1 MTSPSIFPTVSV
13 NPIVTNSVEPTQP
26 LIKPIPTQSVAA
38 VAKPTQS
45 VAAPTKPTP
54 PSNAT
59 MPTNPTQ
66 PSAIPTNNT
75 IFPDIIPCS
84 SIQFYDW
91 GDSIGC
97 LQHSLSCRLQ
107 GTLRYDS
114 ADSVNQIESG
124 LLWKLNSRRLG
135 SQIHVYPVQYHIC
148 PYSTATVWEYYC
160 DCCPP

>member
-1 MTSPSIFPTVSV
+1 MAAVAK
-13 NPIVTNSVEPTQP
+13 PTQFVEAVA
-26 LIKPIPTQSVAA
+26 KPTQSVEA
-38 VAKPTQS
+38 VAKPTKSVAAPTKPTQS

-124 LLWKLNSRRLG
+124 LL
-135 SQIHVYPVQYHIC
+135 
-148 PYSTATVWEYYC
+148 
-160 DCCPP
+160 

>member
-124 LLWKLNSRRLG
+124 LL
-135 SQIHVYPVQYHIC
+135 
-148 PYSTATVWEYYC
+148 
-160 DCCPP
+160 

>member
-13 NPIVTNSVEPTQP
+13 NSIVANSVE
-26 LIKPIPTQSVAA
+26 PTQSVAA

-45 VAAPTKPTP
+45 VTAVAKPTP

-59 MPTNPTQ
+59 MPTKPIQ
-66 PSAIPTNNT
+66 PSTSPTNNT
-75 IFPDIIPCS
+75 LFPEIIPCS

-114 ADSVNQIESG
+114 ESVVNQIESG
-124 LLWKLNSRRLG
+124 LL
-135 SQIHVYPVQYHIC
+135 
-148 PYSTATVWEYYC
+148 
-160 DCCPP
+160 